1 MNRFDALEQRYETLQ
16 PRERLL
22 LALAAVALLVLGLF
36 VLWIEPRL
44 DAHKAAQAEIA
55 SLQPQVEGLRVAV
68 GRLESELARDPELPR
83 REALERL
90 RAEAAALDATFVEDG
105 RQAISPARMPGL
117 LRELLGR
124 DARLR
129 VAAVQVL
136 PPEILRWAAAPVAP
150 AAAGSTAAAPA
161 AAAASVMLEEP
172 AAPALPILYR
182 HRVELRFE
190 GSYAATLDYV
200 RTLEALPYRLRLHRL
215 DIDATRWP
223 LLKVTVKVETLGLE
237 EGWIGV

>member
-22 LALAAVALLVLGLF
+22 LALAAFVLLVLGLF

-44 DAHKAAQAEIA
+44 EASRAAQIEIA

-68 GRLESELARDPELPR
+68 DRLESELARDPELPR

-90 RAEAAALDATFVEDG
+90 RAEAAAFDAAFVEDG

-136 PPEILRWAAAPVAP
+136 PPETLRWAAAPVTANSPAEAP
-150 AAAGSTAAAPA
+150 AAVVAD
-161 AAAASVMLEEP
+161 P
-172 AAPALPILYR
+172 AAPALPVLYR

-200 RTLEALPYRLRLHRL
+200 RALEALPYRLRLHRL

-223 LLKVTVKVETLGLE
+223 LLKVAVEVETLGLE